1 MKGEGVIK
9 WDRALNHRQVGNQIK
24 DKCRF
29 EMKDWDDYPK
39 YLCVSNSSLHARA
52 SAYSGSNSFFF
63 FFNVR
68 KRLLLRMGHLLNYV
82 FEPVFV
88 FQKSYRTLY
97 VYLITD

>member
-1 MKGEGVIK
+1 MIK
-9 WDRALNHRQVGNQIK
+9 WDRALNHGQVRNQIK

-39 YLCVSNSSLHARA
+39 YLCVSSSLLHARA
-52 SAYSGSNSFFF
+52 SACSGSNFFFF

-68 KRLLLRMGHLLNYV
+68 KRLLLRMGRLLNYV
-82 FEPVFV
+82 FEPVVV
-88 FQKSYRTLY
+88 FQKSHRTLY